1 MIVFHDRAEI
11 KGGTAEITPE
21 GYLVADAL
29 VARANNIQEYRAG
42 ELGLTDRAA
51 TDVVRV
57 FRPETEV
64 FHKDSLATAGHLPI
78 TLDHPS
84 VMVDA
89 GNWKE
94 YARGEGGDQV
104 MRDGEFMRIPLRV
117 TDAGGVTAVRT
128 THKEFSLGY
137 SGNLKIEAGVFDGQP
152 YDAVIT
158 DIRYN
163 HLAACRTA
171 RGGPE
176 LRIVDARERVS
187 AADSVTAAKSWLE
200 KAIALHEKH
209 MSGDAPTTGPAGEK
223 SQMLMMTQMQNA
235 LDELD
240 DETDTGTMGD
250 AKKKKRHSMSGMKM
264 GDTIMPHIVMVDGLP
279 VDVSN
284 PETAAT
290 VVKTATT
297 ARDTA
302 LSALEA
308 SQGELATA
316 NQTIAARDAEIV
328 TLKDAAEK
336 AKLTPQQ
343 LRDAAGD
350 YARTVAT
357 AKALGA
363 TVTDAM
369 DAQAIRDA
377 VVAHKLPGRTYATDA
392 ERNAAYDVLA
402 AGVKPADVADAGA
415 DPLRA
420 ALQDGQ
426 PANIGDAQQAFNDA
440 RAKRFARFNNAHL
453 GGDAAAAK

>member
-1 MIVFHDRAEI
+1 MIVFRDRAEI
-11 KGGTAEITPE
+11 KGAARITPE
-21 GYLVADAL
+21 GYFVADAL
-29 VARANNIQEYRAG
+29 VARANNIQEYRAR
-42 ELGLTDRAA
+42 ELGLSDRAP
-51 TDVVRV
+51 DELVRV
-57 FRPETEV
+57 FRPEAEV
-64 FHKDSLATAGHLPI
+64 FAADSLATAAHLPV
-78 TLDHPS
+78 TLDHPP

-89 GNWKE
+89 TNWRE
-94 YARGEGGDQV
+94 YSRGDTDAQV
-104 MRDGEFMRIPLRV
+104 LRDGEFIRIPLRV
-117 TDAGGVTAVRT
+117 TDAAAVTSVRT
-128 THKEFSLGY
+128 DRKEFSLGY
-137 SGNLKIEAGVFDGQP
+137 AADLKLEAGVFDGQP
-152 YDAVIT
+152 YDASVT
-158 DIRYN
+158 NIRYN
-163 HLAACRTA
+163 HLAACRAA

-176 LRIVDARERVS
+176 LRIVDERPV
-187 AADSVTAAKSWLE
+187 E
-200 KAIALHEKH
+200 QRQPE
-209 MSGDAPTTGPAGEK
+209 
-223 SQMLMMTQMQNA
+223 
-235 LDELD
+235 
-240 DETDTGTMGD
+240 GTP
-250 AKKKKRHSMSGMKM
+250 
-264 GDTIMPHIVMVDGLP
+264 MPHIVMVDGLP

-284 PETAAT
+284 PGTAAT

-328 TLKDAAEK
+328 TLKDEAEK

-369 DAQAIRDA
+369 DAQQVRDA
-377 VVAHKLPGRTYATDA
+377 VVAHKLPSRTYATDA

-402 AGVKPADVADAGA
+402 AGVKPADVTDADA
-415 DPLRA
+415 DPMRA
-420 ALQDGQ
+420 LLVDGQ